1 VQRGHETL
9 RKTSGGCLT
18 GMQHVH
24 GREGGE
30 TGGARL
36 RPGAPVEPRDNTVE
50 IDGRG
55 GRDVLQMRF
64 REPPIPRAAEPKR
77 THPLGARAFDPCA
90 VSVLPLTL
98 FTRIPGLGSV
108 QSLGLRP
115 GVEFEPTFKGSEC
128 PCRFFELRARHTT
141 RSRGPVRHR
150 PAGDRV
156 GHPRAG

>member
-1 VQRGHETL
+1 VGNERSVCVSAGGAGEGGRETL
-9 RKTSGGCLT
+9 RRTSGGCLT

-36 RPGAPVEPRDNTVE
+36 RPGALVQPRDNTVE

-77 THPLGARAFDPCA
+77 THPLGERAFDPCA
-90 VSVLPLTL
+90 ASVLPLTL
-98 FTRIPGLGSV
+98 FTRIPGLGGV
-108 QSLGLRP
+108 QGLVLRLW
-115 GVEFEPTFKGSEC
+115 VEFEGTSLWG
-128 PCRFFELRARHTT
+128 LR
-141 RSRGPVRHR
+141 VRTYR
-150 PAGDRV
+150 
-156 GHPRAG
+156 